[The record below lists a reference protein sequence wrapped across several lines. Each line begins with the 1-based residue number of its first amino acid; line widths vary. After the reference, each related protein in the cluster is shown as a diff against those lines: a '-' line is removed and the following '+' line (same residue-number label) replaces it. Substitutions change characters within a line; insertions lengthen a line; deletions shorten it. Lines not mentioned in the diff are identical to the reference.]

1 MMSDN
6 DKMLS
11 GKLVEE
17 TMRIRELEHKNI
29 GPSVMAG
36 DIDDDILVDIMA
48 MCRRRFKK
56 DDILVVV
63 DLSEEENETGIVFT
77 GTELHY
83 WDNSGAVITTIR
95 YENIEAVD
103 FDEDSVLI
111 QHSGEKTTIW
121 LGDNAEEEKYPRYM
135 YNYIMDILEICDV
148 EMDSE
153 SLHLEKDNS
162 KGSLLSMLSGFNGV
176 VSNQNS
182 KRSTDKTLNMIMREV
197 DEGVASGSSSE
208 DIAISIYNQLKDDD
222 F

>member
-1 MMSDN
+1 MITYI

-17 TMRIRELEHKNI
+17 TKRIMELDNKNI

-36 DIDDDILVDIMA
+36 DIDDDILIDITA

-77 GTELHY
+77 GTGLHY
-83 WDNSGAVITTIR
+83 WDNSGAAITTIM
-95 YENIEAVD
+95 YEDIEAVD
-103 FDEDSVLI
+103 FDDDSVLI
-111 QHSGEKTTIW
+111 KHSSETTTIW
-121 LGDNAEEEKYPRYM
+121 LGDDAEEEKYPRYM

-148 EMDSE
+148 EVDSDTQ
-153 SLHLEKDNS
+153 HLEKENS
-162 KGSLLSMLSGFNGV
+162 RGSILSMLSGFNGAV
-176 VSNQNS
+176 PNQNS
-182 KRSTDKTLNMIMREV
+182 KRSTDKTLKMIMREV
-197 DEGVASGSSSE
+197 DEGIASGSSSE

>member
-1 MMSDN
+1 MSDN

>member
-1 MMSDN
+1 MSDN

-121 LGDNAEEEKYPRYM
+121 L
-135 YNYIMDILEICDV
+135 
-148 EMDSE
+148 
-153 SLHLEKDNS
+153 
-162 KGSLLSMLSGFNGV
+162 
-176 VSNQNS
+176 
-182 KRSTDKTLNMIMREV
+182 
-197 DEGVASGSSSE
+197 
-208 DIAISIYNQLKDDD
+208 
-222 F
+222 

>member
-1 MMSDN
+1 
-6 DKMLS
+6 
-11 GKLVEE
+11 
-17 TMRIRELEHKNI
+17 MRIRELEHKNI

>member
-1 MMSDN
+1 MSDN

-63 DLSEEENETGIVFT
+63 DLSEQENETGIVFT

-83 WDNSGAVITTIR
+83 RRWCEWSGDRRTYHTER
-95 YENIEAVD
+95 CRKKE
-103 FDEDSVLI
+103 
-111 QHSGEKTTIW
+111 W
-121 LGDNAEEEKYPRYM
+121 
-135 YNYIMDILEICDV
+135 
-148 EMDSE
+148 
-153 SLHLEKDNS
+153 
-162 KGSLLSMLSGFNGV
+162 
-176 VSNQNS
+176 
-182 KRSTDKTLNMIMREV
+182 
-197 DEGVASGSSSE
+197 
-208 DIAISIYNQLKDDD
+208 
-222 F
+222 